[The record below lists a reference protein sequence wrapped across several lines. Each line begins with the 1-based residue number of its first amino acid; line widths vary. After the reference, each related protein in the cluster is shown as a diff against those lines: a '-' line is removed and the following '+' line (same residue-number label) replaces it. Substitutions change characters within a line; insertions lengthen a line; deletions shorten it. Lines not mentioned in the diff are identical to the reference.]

1 MLAGHPLEPDHPSLA
16 ERARDNLI
24 PEALYSALAR
34 ALDPVP
40 QRRFSSLDAFG
51 IALGQAAWHVLP
63 PAWHGR
69 RALARTLMPDQLRK
83 QGK

>member
-1 MLAGHPLEPDHPSLA
+1 MLTGHPLEPDHPSLA
-16 ERARDNLI
+16 DRARDNLI
-24 PEALYSALAR
+24 PETLYSALAR

-40 QRRFSSLDAFG
+40 QRRFSSVDAFG
-51 IALGQAAWHVLP
+51 VALGQAAWQVLS

-69 RALARTLMPDQLRK
+69 RAVARTLTPDQLRQ